1 MLRLSR
7 VLLRSPSCARSLKVS
22 AMDLRAGDL
31 IEDDAG
37 LWRVSSNMFS
47 RQAQGR
53 AFAQLELRHAR
64 AGTKKDIRMRT
75 DDVVEKAEL
84 DPPRRLQVLYSDS
97 SAVSVMDPVTFEQ
110 IELPTSLFGA
120 GAPFVADGQEL
131 VAESYKGAIASVTMP
146 AKVEVEI
153 AEVEPMEM
161 DTGKQGRDINAV
173 LVNGQRIKVPKFVKP
188 GMKVN
193 VFTVDGTYAGK
204 IET

>member
-1 MLRLSR
+1 
-7 VLLRSPSCARSLKVS
+7 
-22 AMDLRAGDL
+22 MDLRAGDL
-31 IEDDAG
+31 IEDEAG

-53 AFAQLELRHAR
+53 AFAQLELRHTR
-64 AGTKKDIRMRT
+64 AGTKKDLRMRT

-84 DPPRRLQVLYSDS
+84 DPPRRLQVLYSDA

-110 IELPTSLFGA
+110 IELPTSLLGA

-153 AEVEPMEM
+153 AQVEPMEA
-161 DTGKQGRDINAV
+161 DTAQKQGRDINAV

-193 VFTVDGTYAGK
+193 VFTIDGTYAGK
-204 IET
+204 IEA